1 MANEEIL
8 RQGKWKLTLLGW
20 ENDCNMCCH
29 ECAKDCK
36 EDCDNT
42 FIDNRVCEGCIHND

>member
-20 ENDCNMCCH
+20 ENDC
-29 ECAKDCK
+29 K